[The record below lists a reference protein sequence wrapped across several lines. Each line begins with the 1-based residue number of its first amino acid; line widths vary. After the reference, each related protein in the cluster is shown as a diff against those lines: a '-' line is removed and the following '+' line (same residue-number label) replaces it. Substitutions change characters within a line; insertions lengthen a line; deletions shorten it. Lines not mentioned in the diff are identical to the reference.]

1 MSLVSVHNEWDP
13 LEEII
18 VGTAVGARVPRADR
32 SVFAV
37 EYAGEY
43 DSQDQVP
50 SGLYPDRVLK
60 ETEEELHVLCE
71 ELTKLG
77 VTVRRPQ
84 QRDNSARITTPDWQ
98 TDGFHDYCPRDGLL
112 CVGETIIETP
122 MALRARFLES
132 LAYKETL
139 LDYFASGSRWLS
151 APKPRLTDAMYEP
164 TAPMGERLRNQEP
177 VFDAANVL
185 RFGTDLLYLVSDSGN
200 ELGATWLQS
209 AVGDAYTVHPC
220 RGLYASTHVDSTIV
234 PLRPG
239 LVLINPARVNDDNM
253 PSFLRSWQTITCPEL
268 VDIGFTG
275 DRPHC
280 SVWIGMN
287 LLVVRPDLAVVDR
300 RQTGLIKLLEKN
312 GMDVLPLQL
321 THSRTLGGGF
331 HCATLD
337 VRRSGSLETYRP

>member
-18 VGTAVGARVPRADR
+18 VGTAVGARVPRPDR
-32 SVFAV
+32 SVFTV
-37 EYAGEY
+37 EYADQY
-43 DSQDQVP
+43 DNQEQVP
-50 SGLYPDRVLK
+50 SGPYPDRVLK
-60 ETEEELHVLCE
+60 ETEEELQILAE
-71 ELTKLG
+71 ELGRLG
-77 VTVRRPQ
+77 VTVRRPGE
-84 QRDNSARITTPDWQ
+84 RDQSATLATPDWQ

-112 CVGETIIETP
+112 SVGQTVIETP

-132 LAYKETL
+132 LAYKDIL
-139 LDYFASGSRWLS
+139 LEYFASGSRWIS
-151 APKPRLTDAMYEP
+151 APKPRLTDGMYDP
-164 TAPMGERLRNQEP
+164 SAPAGERLLEQEP

-200 ELGATWLQS
+200 ELGAKWLQS

-220 RGLYASTHVDSTIV
+220 RKLYASTHVDSTIV

-239 LVLINPARVNDDNM
+239 LVLVNPSRVDDGNM
-253 PSFLRSWQTITCPEL
+253 PEFLRSWQAITCPDL

-300 RQTGLIKLLEKN
+300 RQTGLIKLLEKH

-337 VRRSGSLETYRP
+337 VRRTGSLETYRF

>member
-18 VGTAVGARVPRADR
+18 VGTALGARVPRADR
-32 SVFAV
+32 SVFTV
-37 EYAGEY
+37 EYADQYEN
-43 DSQDQVP
+43 QDQVP
-50 SGLYPDRVLK
+50 SGPYPDRVLK
-60 ETEEELHVLCE
+60 ETEEELQVLAE

-77 VTVRRPQ
+77 VTVRRPGE
-84 QRDNSARITTPDWQ
+84 RNNSATITTPDWQ

-112 CVGETIIETP
+112 SVGQTVIETP
-122 MALRARFLES
+122 MALRARFLEP
-132 LAYKETL
+132 LAYKDIL
-139 LDYFASGSRWLS
+139 LEYFASGSRWIS
-151 APKPRLTDAMYEP
+151 APKPRLTDDMYDP
-164 TAPMGERLRNQEP
+164 SAPAGERLLEREP

-209 AVGDAYTVHPC
+209 ALGDTYTVHPC
-220 RGLYASTHVDSTIV
+220 RKLYASTHVDSTIV

-239 LVLINPARVNDDNM
+239 LVLVNPSRVNDENM
-253 PSFLRSWQTITCPEL
+253 PDFLRSWQTITCPDL

-300 RQTGLIKLLEKN
+300 RQTGLIKLLEKH

-337 VRRSGSLETYRP
+337 VRRGGSLETYRF

>member
-1 MSLVSVHNEWDP
+1 MSLVNVHNEWDP

-18 VGTAVGARVPRADR
+18 IGTAVGARVPTADR

-37 EYAGEY
+37 EYAGDY
-43 DSQDQVP
+43 DSQDQIP
-50 SGLYPDRVLK
+50 SGAYPDRVVK
-60 ETEEELHVLCE
+60 ETEEELHVLAE

-77 VTVRRPQ
+77 VTVRRPRA
-84 QRDNSARITTPDWQ
+84 RDNAALIKTPDWE

-112 CVGETIIETP
+112 AIGQTIIETP
-122 MALRARFLES
+122 MALRARSLES
-132 LAYKETL
+132 LAYKDILREYC
-139 LDYFASGSRWLS
+139 DSGSRWLA
-151 APKPRLTDAMYEP
+151 APKPQLADASYAPHAPAGERLTDM
-164 TAPMGERLRNQEP
+164 EP
-177 VFDAANVL
+177 VFDAANIL

-200 ELGATWLQS
+200 ELGAKWLQS
-209 AVGDAYTVHPC
+209 AVGDTYTVHPC
-220 RGLYASTHVDSTIV
+220 RRLYASTHVDSTIV

-239 LVLINPARVNDDNM
+239 LVLINPSRVNDRNM
-253 PSFLRSWQTITCPEL
+253 PDFLRSWKTITCPEL

-275 DRPHC
+275 DKPHC

-300 RQTGLIKLLEKN
+300 RQTELIKLLEKH
-312 GMDVLPLQL
+312 GMNVLPLQL

-337 VRRSGSLETYRP
+337 VRRTGTLQTYQF

>member
-1 MSLVSVHNEWDP
+1 MSLVNVHNEWDP

-18 VGTAVGARVPRADR
+18 IGTAVGARVPRADR

-37 EYAGEY
+37 EYAGDY
-43 DSQDQVP
+43 DSQDQIP
-50 SGLYPDRVLK
+50 SGAYPDRVVK
-60 ETEEELHVLCE
+60 ETEEELHVLAE

-77 VTVRRPQ
+77 VTVRRPRT
-84 QRDNSARITTPDWQ
+84 RDNAALIKTPDWE

-112 CVGETIIETP
+112 SIGQTIIETP
-122 MALRARFLES
+122 MALRARSLES
-132 LAYKETL
+132 LAYKDIL
-139 LDYFASGSRWLS
+139 LEYFDSGSRWLS
-151 APKPRLTDAMYEP
+151 APKPQLTDASYAPHAPAGERLTDM
-164 TAPMGERLRNQEP
+164 EP
-177 VFDAANVL
+177 VFDAANIL

-200 ELGATWLQS
+200 ELGAKWLQS
-209 AVGDAYTVHPC
+209 AVGDTYTVHPC
-220 RGLYASTHVDSTIV
+220 RRLYASTHVDSTIV

-239 LVLINPARVNDDNM
+239 LVLTNPSRVNDRNM
-253 PSFLRSWQTITCPEL
+253 PDFLRSWKTITCPEL

-275 DRPHC
+275 DKPHC

-300 RQTGLIKLLEKN
+300 RQTELIKLLEKH
-312 GMDVLPLQL
+312 GMNVLPLQL

-337 VRRSGSLETYRP
+337 VRRTGTLQTYQF

>member
-37 EYAGEY
+37 EYAGDYER
-43 DSQDQVP
+43 QDQVP
-50 SGLYPDRVLK
+50 SGVYPDRVLK
-60 ETEEELHVLCE
+60 ETEEELHILCE
-71 ELTKLG
+71 ELEGLG

-84 QRDNSARITTPDWQ
+84 ERDNSALITTPDWQ

-112 CVGETIIETP
+112 SVGQTIIESP

-132 LAYKETL
+132 LAYKDIL
-139 LDYFASGSRWLS
+139 LEYFASGSRWIS
-151 APKPRLTDAMYEP
+151 APKPRLTDAMYDP
-164 TAPMGERLRNQEP
+164 SAPAGERLLDLEP

-200 ELGATWLQS
+200 ELGARWLQS
-209 AVGDAYTVHPC
+209 AVGDRYTVHPC
-220 RGLYASTHVDSTIV
+220 RKLYASTHVDSTIV

-239 LVLINPARVNDDNM
+239 LVLINPSRVDDENM
-253 PSFLRSWQTITCPEL
+253 PDFLRSWQTITCPEL

-275 DRPHC
+275 DKPHC

-300 RQTGLIKLLEKN
+300 RQTELIKLLEKN

-337 VRRSGSLETYRP
+337 VRRSGSLETYRF